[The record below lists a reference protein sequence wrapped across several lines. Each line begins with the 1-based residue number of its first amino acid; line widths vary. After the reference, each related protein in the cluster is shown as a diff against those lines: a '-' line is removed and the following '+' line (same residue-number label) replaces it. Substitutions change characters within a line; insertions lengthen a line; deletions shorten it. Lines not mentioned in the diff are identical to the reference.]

1 MVPVVLRELGRRH
14 DLAGMTGFFATPT
27 PPMPAVA
34 LDEDD
39 RGDLAVYVLD
49 RFR

>member
-1 MVPVVLRELGRRH
+1 VVAVALRELGRRH
-14 DLAGMTGFFATPT
+14 DLAGLAAFLAAPT

-34 LDEDD
+34 LDEND
-39 RGDLAVYVLD
+39 RVDLAVYVLD